1 MADLARTFG
10 GTRGNHTRR
19 HCSRSHQKRDQKN
32 SALADDEDLLR
43 CPYCG
48 ESNVSQF
55 LFDLNHHPF
64 PRPYGYG
71 IGVVCVTQELMLN
84 HVRYDL
90 QNHRPPNANDA
101 DRLIRQGFDLDGFAE
116 MVSEEIAAKEQSD
129 GE

>member
-1 MADLARTFG
+1 MKPYTPTLFEVSPEARP
-10 GTRGNHTRR
+10 
-19 HCSRSHQKRDQKN
+19 KN

-55 LFDLNHHPF
+55 LFALNHHPF